1 MKISASSLRQ
11 NIYKILDDVIAT
23 GNPVEIERN
32 GSILRIVP
40 MKRQHGKLEKLKRR
54 SLSSENSEAFA
65 HIDWTHEWK
74 PK

>member
-11 NIYKILDDVIAT
+11 NIYKILDEVIAT
-23 GNPVEIERN
+23 GTPIEIERN
-32 GSILRIVP
+32 GNILKIIP
-40 MKRQHGKLEKLKRR
+40 TDRQHSKLEKLKRR
-54 SLSSENSEAFA
+54 ILTDEDSDAFA